1 MEFEGIRRFG
11 VQGLGFRGL
20 EFSGLG
26 FYRGFEGDRGFW
38 VEGLGFRDFGGD
50 QAVWGVCRG
59 LGFGGFCRDWFWGV
73 YVGV

>member
-20 EFSGLG
+20 ELRV
-26 FYRGFEGDRGFW
+26 YRGFEGDRGSW

-50 QAVWGVCRG
+50 QALSGGCRGLG
-59 LGFGGFCRDWFWGV
+59 LGFGGVCRDWFWGRV
-73 YVGV
+73 FVGF